1 MHKYERQTWFPIV
14 AYSFSSA
21 DINGGKTANMKQRK
35 SLLPKPIP
43 VTVYILVIMAVVLL
57 IVNTTYYFST
67 RSALIAVQEQ
77 NMRVIAEQIRSS
89 IKLSQSGEEFV
100 ENLNGENLR
109 MAAQAV
115 QSTLGSRL
123 SPITNDQLASLGKKI
138 GVDRITL
145 FQQQG
150 DKVVAVRSSDPDD
163 LNRWSNWRNDWL
175 KAVKQL
181 LRKQEP
187 NVELGQKLPNF
198 WGAPL
203 VASDDDAS
211 AISEKLGFYYDG
223 TTDYVISVYM
233 DDESVRQYRQ
243 DTGVEAVIREILHG
257 ETNRQTLGISIF
269 NPPIFLDQAKQYNSR
284 GVIWYDENQ
293 TLNNDYSYKNG
304 TDLDNVRQVNRT
316 NQLLSVTETYNNK
329 QVLKTFI
336 PVELTYPAIMMIVSD
351 LTEVQQRLNEQL
363 ILISLTILLC
373 TIVIIA
379 LVLGVIAM
387 LNRRTEA
394 VAQSVQNVYLEN
406 IDALFN
412 SIKEQR
418 HDFNNHVNTIQL
430 LVKMK
435 KYDDLSAYTAEL
447 VGESIA
453 MNQIININLPAMS
466 ALIQAK
472 MTQAYDRK
480 IKFEYEIAN
489 LKSVQFGTVK
499 STELVKIVSNLI
511 DNAFDAVLETENPD
525 KLVRVTGQI
534 RGEQLTFTVGN
545 NGNPIPEKLKQQ
557 IFEAGF
563 STKPL
568 NRKNSGLGLA
578 IVTKILKKHRGI
590 IMVESDEQWT
600 EFSVRLPM

>member
-1 MHKYERQTWFPIV
+1 
-14 AYSFSSA
+14 
-21 DINGGKTANMKQRK
+21 MKQRK

-43 VTVYILVIMAVVLL
+43 VTVYILVGMTVVLL
-57 IVNTTYYFST
+57 IVNTIYYLTS
-67 RSALIAVQEQ
+67 RSALISVQEQ
-77 NMRVIAEQIRSS
+77 NMRVISEQIRSS
-89 IKLSQSGEEFV
+89 IKLSQNGEEFV

-109 MAAQAV
+109 MAAQTV
-115 QSTLGSRL
+115 QSTLGNQLNTITDNDLKTL
-123 SPITNDQLASLGKKI
+123 SKQI

-150 DKVVAVRSSDPDD
+150 DNVVPVRSSDESD
-163 LNRWSNWRNDWL
+163 LSRWNTWRSDWL

-181 LRKQEP
+181 LRGQEP

-198 WGAPL
+198 WAAPL
-203 VASDDDAS
+203 VSSEDEDVTS
-211 AISEKLGFYYDG
+211 SEKMGFYYDG
-223 TTDYVISVYM
+223 STDYVINVYT
-233 DDESVRQYRQ
+233 DDESVREYRK
-243 DTGVEAVIREILHG
+243 DTGVEAIIREILNG

-269 NPPIFLDQAKQYNSR
+269 NPPIFLDQSNQYNSH
-284 GVIWYDENQ
+284 GVIWYDENN
-293 TLNNDYSYKNG
+293 TINNDYSYKSAP
-304 TDLDNVRQVNRT
+304 DRDNIRQVNRT
-316 NQLLSVTETYNNK
+316 GQLISVTETYNGQ

-336 PVELTYPAIMMIVSD
+336 PVELTYPAIIMVVSD
-351 LTEVQQRLNEQL
+351 LTGVQTRLNEQL
-363 ILISLTILLC
+363 LLISLSIILC
-373 TIVIIA
+373 TIIIIA
-379 LVLGVIAM
+379 IVLGVIAM

-480 IKFEYEIAN
+480 IRFEYEIAN

-511 DNAFDAVLETENPD
+511 DNAFDAVAETENPD
-525 KLVRVTGQI
+525 KLVKVTGSI

-545 NGNPIPEKLKQQ
+545 NGNPIPEKLRQQ

-578 IVTKILKKHRGI
+578 IVSKILKKHRGI
-590 IMVESDEQWT
+590 IMVESDETWT
-600 EFSVRLPM
+600 EFSVRLPL

>member
-1 MHKYERQTWFPIV
+1 
-14 AYSFSSA
+14 
-21 DINGGKTANMKQRK
+21 MKQRK

-89 IKLSQSGEEFV
+89 IKLSQNGEEFV
-100 ENLNGENLR
+100 ESLNGENLR

-115 QSTLGSRL
+115 QAKLGSRL
-123 SPITNDQLASLGKKI
+123 ASITNDQLASLGKKI

-150 DKVVAVRSSDPDD
+150 NNIVAVRSSDPDD
-163 LNRWSNWRNDWL
+163 LNRWGNWRSDWL
-175 KAVKQL
+175 KAVQQL
-181 LRKQEP
+181 LRRQEP

-203 VASDDDAS
+203 VASDNDPAQ
-211 AISEKLGFYYDG
+211 ISEKLGFYYDG
-223 TTDYVISVYM
+223 STDYVISVYM
-233 DDESVRQYRQ
+233 DDQSVRQYRQ

-269 NPPIFLDQAKQYNSR
+269 NPPIFLDQASQYNSR
-284 GVIWYDENQ
+284 GVIWYDDNQ
-293 TLNNDYSYKNG
+293 TLNNDYSYKNA

-316 NQLLSVTETYNNK
+316 NQMISVTETYNNK

-351 LTEVQQRLNEQL
+351 LTDVQHRLNEQL
-363 ILISLTILLC
+363 ILISLTIFLC

-387 LNRRTEA
+387 QNRRTEA

-511 DNAFDAVLETENPD
+511 DNAFDAVLETGKPE
-525 KLVRVTGQI
+525 KVVRVTGQV

-590 IMVESDEQWT
+590 IMVESDQDWT

>member
-1 MHKYERQTWFPIV
+1 
-14 AYSFSSA
+14 
-21 DINGGKTANMKQRK
+21 MKQRK

-43 VTVYILVIMAVVLL
+43 VTVYILIGMTVVLL
-57 IVNTTYYFST
+57 IVNTIYYLTS
-67 RSALIAVQEQ
+67 RSALISVQEQ
-77 NMRVIAEQIRSS
+77 NMRVISEQIRSS
-89 IKLSQSGEEFV
+89 IKLSQNGEEFV

-115 QSTLGSRL
+115 QSTLGNQLDNITDDDLKAL
-123 SPITNDQLASLGKKI
+123 SKQI
-138 GVDRITL
+138 GVGRITL

-150 DKVVAVRSSDPDD
+150 DNVVPVRSSDETD
-163 LNRWSNWRNDWL
+163 LSRWSTWRSDWL

-181 LRKQEP
+181 IRGQEP
-187 NVELGQKLPNF
+187 DVELGQKLPNF
-198 WGAPL
+198 WAAPL
-203 VASDDDAS
+203 VSSEDEDVTS
-211 AISEKLGFYYDG
+211 SEKMGFYYDG
-223 TTDYVISVYM
+223 SSDYVINVYT
-233 DDESVRQYRQ
+233 DDESVREYRK
-243 DTGVEAVIREILHG
+243 DTGVEAIIREILNG

-269 NPPIFLDQAKQYNSR
+269 NPPIFLDQANQYNSH
-284 GVIWYDENQ
+284 GVIWYDENN
-293 TLNNDYSYKNG
+293 TINNDYSYKSA
-304 TDLDNVRQVNRT
+304 TDRDNIRQVNRT
-316 NQLLSVTETYNNK
+316 GQLISVTETYNGQ

-336 PVELTYPAIMMIVSD
+336 PVELTYPAIIMVVSD
-351 LTEVQQRLNEQL
+351 LTGVQNRLSEQL
-363 ILISLTILLC
+363 LLISLSIILC
-373 TIVIIA
+373 TIIIIA
-379 LVLGVIAM
+379 IVLAVIAM

-480 IKFEYEIAN
+480 IRFEYEIAN

-511 DNAFDAVLETENPD
+511 DNAFDAVTETENAD
-525 KLVRVTGQI
+525 KVVKVTGSI
-534 RGEQLTFTVGN
+534 RSEQLTFTVGN
-545 NGNPIPEKLKQQ
+545 NGNPIPEKLRQQ

-578 IVTKILKKHRGI
+578 IVSKILKKHRGV
-590 IMVESDEQWT
+590 IMVESDEEWT
-600 EFSVRLPM
+600 EFLVRLPL

>member
-1 MHKYERQTWFPIV
+1 
-14 AYSFSSA
+14 
-21 DINGGKTANMKQRK
+21 MKQRK

-43 VTVYILVIMAVVLL
+43 VTIYILVSMAVVLL

-89 IKLSQSGEEFV
+89 IKLSQNGEEFV

-109 MAAQAV
+109 MAAQAI
-115 QSTLGSRL
+115 QATLGSRL
-123 SPITNDQLASLGKKI
+123 APITDDQLASLGKKI

-150 DKVVAVRSSDPDD
+150 NNLIAVRSSDPSD
-163 LNRWSNWRNDWL
+163 LSRWSKWRSDWL
-175 KAVKQL
+175 KAVQQL

-187 NVELGQKLPNF
+187 TVDFGQKLPHF
-198 WGAPL
+198 WAAPL
-203 VASDDDAS
+203 VASDDEAS
-211 AISEKLGFYYDG
+211 ATSEKLGFYYDG
-223 TTDYVISVYM
+223 STDYVISVYM
-233 DDESVRQYRQ
+233 DDQSVRQYRK

-257 ETNRQTLGISIF
+257 ETNRQTMGIAIF
-269 NPPIFLDQAKQYNSR
+269 NPPIFLDQANQYNSR

-293 TLNNDYSYKNG
+293 TLNNDYSYKNA
-304 TDLDNVRQVNRT
+304 TDRDNVRQVNRT
-316 NQLLSVTETYNNK
+316 NQVISVTEKYNNQ

-336 PVELTYPAIMMIVSD
+336 PVELTYPAIIMIVSD
-351 LTEVQQRLNEQL
+351 LTDVQQTLNEQL
-363 ILISLTILLC
+363 ILISITILLC
-373 TIVIIA
+373 SMVIIA

-511 DNAFDAVLETENPD
+511 DNAFDAVLETDRPE
-525 KLVRVTGQI
+525 KVVRVTGQI
-534 RGEQLTFTVGN
+534 KGEQLTFTVGN

-578 IVTKILKKHRGI
+578 IVTKILKKHRGS

>member
-1 MHKYERQTWFPIV
+1 
-14 AYSFSSA
+14 
-21 DINGGKTANMKQRK
+21 MKQRK

-43 VTVYILVIMAVVLL
+43 VTVYILVGMTVVLL
-57 IVNTTYYFST
+57 IVNTIYYLTS
-67 RSALIAVQEQ
+67 RSALISVQEQ
-77 NMRVIAEQIRSS
+77 NMRVISEQIRSS
-89 IKLSQSGEEFV
+89 IKLSQNGEEFV

-109 MAAQAV
+109 MAAQTV
-115 QSTLGSRL
+115 QSTLGNRL
-123 SPITNDQLASLGKKI
+123 NTITDNDLKTLSKQI

-150 DKVVAVRSSDPDD
+150 DDVVPVRSSDETD
-163 LNRWSNWRNDWL
+163 LSRWSTWRSDWL

-181 LRKQEP
+181 MRGQEP

-198 WGAPL
+198 WAAPL
-203 VASDDDAS
+203 VSSEDEDVTS
-211 AISEKLGFYYDG
+211 SEKMGFYYDG
-223 TTDYVISVYM
+223 STDYVINVYT
-233 DDESVRQYRQ
+233 DDESVREYRK
-243 DTGVEAVIREILHG
+243 DTGVEAIIREILNG

-269 NPPIFLDQAKQYNSR
+269 NPPIFLDQSNQYNSH
-284 GVIWYDENQ
+284 GVIWYDENN
-293 TLNNDYSYKNG
+293 TINNDYSYKSAP
-304 TDLDNVRQVNRT
+304 DRDNIRQVNRT
-316 NQLLSVTETYNNK
+316 GQLISVTETYNGQ

-336 PVELTYPAIMMIVSD
+336 PVELTYPAIIMVVSD
-351 LTEVQQRLNEQL
+351 LTGVQTRLNEQL
-363 ILISLTILLC
+363 LLISLSIILC
-373 TIVIIA
+373 TIIIIA
-379 LVLGVIAM
+379 IVLAVIAM

-480 IKFEYEIAN
+480 IRFEYEIAN

-511 DNAFDAVLETENPD
+511 DNAFDAVAETDNPD
-525 KLVRVTGQI
+525 KLVKVTGSI

-545 NGNPIPEKLKQQ
+545 NGNPIPEKLRQQ

-578 IVTKILKKHRGI
+578 IVSKILKKHRGI
-590 IMVESDEQWT
+590 IMVESDEAWT
-600 EFSVRLPM
+600 EFSVRLPL

>member
-1 MHKYERQTWFPIV
+1 
-14 AYSFSSA
+14 
-21 DINGGKTANMKQRK
+21 MKQRK

-89 IKLSQSGEEFV
+89 IKLSQNGEEFV

-115 QSTLGSRL
+115 QAKLGSRL
-123 SPITNDQLASLGKKI
+123 ASITTDQLASLGKKI

-150 DKVVAVRSSDPDD
+150 DNVVAVRSSDPAD
-163 LNRWSNWRNDWL
+163 LNRWSNWRSDWL

-203 VASDDDAS
+203 VASDTDPTQ
-211 AISEKLGFYYDG
+211 ISEKLGFYYDG
-223 TTDYVISVYM
+223 TSDYVISVYM

-269 NPPIFLDQAKQYNSR
+269 NPPIFLDQASQYNSR

-293 TLNNDYSYKNG
+293 TLNNDYSYKNA

-316 NQLLSVTETYNNK
+316 NQMISVTETYNNK

-336 PVELTYPAIMMIVSD
+336 PVELTYPAIIMIVSD

-379 LVLGVIAM
+379 LVLGMIAM
-387 LNRRTEA
+387 QNRRTEA

-511 DNAFDAVLETENPD
+511 DNAFDAVLETDRPE
-525 KLVRVTGQI
+525 KVVRVTGQI

>member
-1 MHKYERQTWFPIV
+1 
-14 AYSFSSA
+14 
-21 DINGGKTANMKQRK
+21 MKQRK
-35 SLLPKPIP
+35 SLLPKPVP
-43 VTVYILVIMAVVLL
+43 VTIYILVIMAVVLI
-57 IVNTTYYFST
+57 IVNTIYYFST
-67 RSALIAVQEQ
+67 RSALISVQEQ

-109 MAAQAV
+109 MAAQTI
-115 QSTLGSRL
+115 QSKLGSRVEE
-123 SPITNDQLASLGKKI
+123 ITNEQLEQERELLGLKQISL
-138 GVDRITL
+138 L
-145 FQQQG
+145 QQQG
-150 DKVVAVRSSDPDD
+150 DNIIPVRSSNPDTLSD
-163 LNRWSNWRNDWL
+163 RGEWRSEWL
-175 KAVKQL
+175 KAVQQL
-181 LRKQEP
+181 LRGQQP
-187 NVELGQKLPNF
+187 DVELGQTLPHF

-203 VASDDDAS
+203 VASDESSMTDS
-211 AISEKLGFYYDG
+211 NEQSGFYYDG
-223 TTDYVISVYM
+223 SSDYIINVNSN
-233 DDESVRQYRQ
+233 DEAMQEYRQ
-243 DTGVEAVIREILHG
+243 DTGVKAIIREILNV

-269 NPPIFLDQAKQYNSR
+269 NPPIFLDQANQYNSR
-284 GVIWYDENQ
+284 GVIWYDDTQ
-293 TLNNDYSYKNG
+293 TLNNDYSYKSE
-304 TDLDNVRQVNRT
+304 TDRDNVRQVNRT
-316 NQLLSVTETYNNK
+316 GNVVSITEEYNTTP
-329 QVLKTFI
+329 VLKTFI
-336 PVELTYPAIMMIVSD
+336 PVALTYPAIIMIVSD
-351 LTEVQQRLNEQL
+351 ITEVQQTLNEQL
-363 ILISLTILLC
+363 VVLSLAILLC
-373 TIVIIA
+373 TIAIIA
-379 LVLGVIAM
+379 LVLGVIAT

-435 KYDDLSAYTAEL
+435 KYDDLSDYTAEL

-466 ALIQAK
+466 ALIQSKIA
-472 MTQAYDRK
+472 QAYDRK
-480 IKFEYEIAN
+480 IKFEYDIAN

-511 DNAFDAVLETENPD
+511 DNSFDAVLETD
-525 KLVRVTGQI
+525 KPEKIVKVTGQI

-578 IVTKILKKHRGI
+578 IVSKILKKHRGI
-590 IMVESDEQWT
+590 IMVESDENWT
-600 EFSVRLPM
+600 EFSVRLPL

>member
-1 MHKYERQTWFPIV
+1 
-14 AYSFSSA
+14 
-21 DINGGKTANMKQRK
+21 MKQRK

-43 VTVYILVIMAVVLL
+43 VTVYILIAMTVVLL
-57 IVNTTYYFST
+57 IVNTIYYLTS
-67 RSALIAVQEQ
+67 RSALISVQEQ
-77 NMRVIAEQIRSS
+77 NMRVISEQIRSS
-89 IKLSQSGEEFV
+89 IKLSQNGEEFV

-115 QSTLGSRL
+115 QSTLGNQLDNITDDELKAL
-123 SPITNDQLASLGKKI
+123 SKQI

-150 DKVVAVRSSDPDD
+150 DNVVPVRSSDETD
-163 LNRWSNWRNDWL
+163 LSRWSTWRSDWL

-181 LRKQEP
+181 IRGQEP
-187 NVELGQKLPNF
+187 DVELGQKLPNF
-198 WGAPL
+198 WAAPL
-203 VASDDDAS
+203 ISSEDADVTS
-211 AISEKLGFYYDG
+211 SEKMGFYYDG
-223 TTDYVISVYM
+223 SADYVINVYT
-233 DDESVRQYRQ
+233 DDESVREYRK
-243 DTGVEAVIREILHG
+243 DTGVEAIIREILNG

-269 NPPIFLDQAKQYNSR
+269 NPPIFLDQSNQYNSH
-284 GVIWYDENQ
+284 GVIWYDENN
-293 TLNNDYSYKNG
+293 TINNDYSYKSA
-304 TDLDNVRQVNRT
+304 TDRDNIRQVNRT
-316 NQLLSVTETYNNK
+316 GQLISVTETYNGQ

-336 PVELTYPAIMMIVSD
+336 PVELTYPAIIMVVSD
-351 LTEVQQRLNEQL
+351 LTDLQGRLSEQL
-363 ILISLTILLC
+363 LLISLSIILC
-373 TIVIIA
+373 TFIIIA
-379 LVLGVIAM
+379 IVLAVIAM

-480 IKFEYEIAN
+480 IRFEYEIAN

-511 DNAFDAVLETENPD
+511 DNAFDAVTETENAD
-525 KLVRVTGQI
+525 KLVKVTGSI

-545 NGNPIPEKLKQQ
+545 NGNPIPEKLRQQ

-578 IVTKILKKHRGI
+578 IVSKILKKHRGV
-590 IMVESDEQWT
+590 IMVDSDEEWT
-600 EFSVRLPM
+600 EFSVRLPL